1 MEKFDNYFEQI
12 SSINNIVVT
21 SDEFMNA
28 FKGIQD
34 CVKRSIAY
42 KEPIGSMLLAKGGL
56 GKTTLCK
63 ALVSQM
69 PKSTKIEEDHKKTII
84 PAFYV
89 EVPSPATIKSLA
101 ITMLHELGDPT
112 YNNGTTSYLTDR
124 LSYLLRMCETK
135 LVFLDE
141 FHHLFERKQ
150 SYTRMNA
157 TIGNWLKTLVNQ
169 TGISFCLVGLP
180 EFAELLQVDS
190 QIARRFPFIYTLNPL
205 YIESP
210 QGHGTIYAFLS
221 EIARKMAQQN
231 ITFSPPLDNTL
242 MGMQIYT
249 ATLGYHSYTISL
261 IRESIVNALNE
272 GRLIINKSDFSTAWQ
287 LGITDYISKLNSDPF
302 KMSLSQLA
310 VKVRG
315 QI

>member
-1 MEKFDNYFEQI
+1 MEKSDNYFEKI

-21 SDEFMNA
+21 SDEFMTA
-28 FKGIQD
+28 FQGIQN

-42 KEPIGSMLLAKGGL
+42 QEPIGSMLLAKGGL

-63 ALVSQM
+63 AIVSQM
-69 PKSTKIEEDHKKTII
+69 PKSIKIEEDHKKTII

-101 ITMLHELGDPT
+101 ITMLQELGDPT

-124 LSYLLRMCETK
+124 LSYLLKMCETK

-150 SYTRMNA
+150 SYTRMNS

-180 EFAELLQVDS
+180 EFAEILQVDS

-205 YIESP
+205 YIESS

-221 EIARKMAQQN
+221 EISRKMAQKN
-231 ITFSPPLDNTL
+231 ISFSPPLDNPL

-249 ATLGYHSYTISL
+249 ATQGYHSYIISL

-272 GRLIINKSDFSTAWQ
+272 GRLIVNKNDFSTAWE
-287 LGITDYISKLNSDPF
+287 LGITDFISKPNSDPF

-310 VKVRG
+310 MKVRG
-315 QI
+315 

>member
-180 EFAELLQVDS
+180 EFAELLQVDN

-231 ITFSPPLDNTL
+231 ITFSPPLDNPL

>member
-21 SDEFMNA
+21 SDEFMTA
-28 FKGIQD
+28 FQGIQN

-63 ALVSQM
+63 TIVSQM
-69 PKSTKIEEDHKKTII
+69 PKSTKIEEDHKKIII

-89 EVPSPATIKSLA
+89 EVPSPATVKSLA

-112 YNNGTTSYLTDR
+112 YNSGTTSYLTDR
-124 LSYLLRMCETK
+124 LSYLLSMCETK

-150 SYTRMNA
+150 SYTRMNV

-190 QIARRFPFIYTLNPL
+190 QIARRFPFIFTLNPL
-205 YIESP
+205 YIESS
-210 QGHGTIYAFLS
+210 QGHGTIYAFLN
-221 EIARKMAQQN
+221 EIARKMAQKN
-231 ITFSPPLDNTL
+231 ISFSPPLDNPL

-249 ATLGYHSYTISL
+249 ATQGYHSYIISL

-272 GRLIINKSDFSTAWQ
+272 GRLIVNKSDFSTAWE
-287 LGITDYISKLNSDPF
+287 LGITDYISKPNSDPF
-302 KMSLSQLA
+302 KMSSSQLA
-310 VKVRG
+310 MKVRE
-315 QI
+315 

>member
-21 SDEFMNA
+21 SDEFMNV

-231 ITFSPPLDNTL
+231 ITFSPPLDNPL